1 MWDVNGVQ
9 KSPVEVALIVGDPE
23 VKAQALSV
31 QSKGSDDML
40 ERLYKYSDWNV
51 LIRIVAR
58 IRRIVHSRTEV
69 RCLTVDEL
77 YQSGLLVISLVQR
90 TVFEHEWKALSKGQ
104 DITCK
109 SKLHSLNPYIA
120 DSVIRVGGRQRNS
133 SLSMNQKHPVLL
145 PKDGH
150 ITQLIIAH
158 CHKEIS
164 YQGRGQTLNAV
175 RNKGYWIIGG
185 RRAVAAFIYMC
196 SMQETSTSS

>member
-1 MWDVNGVQ
+1 LWDVNGVQ

-77 YQSGLLVISLVQR
+77 CQSGLLVISLVQR
-90 TVFEHEWKALSKGQ
+90 TVFEHEWKALSKSQ

-109 SKLHSLNPYIA
+109 RKLHSLNPCIA
-120 DSVIRVGGRQRNS
+120 DNVIRVGGRQRNS